1 MKKKT
6 FWIEYIGNTEGKAM
20 TKSLIGQTFEVYEK
34 GDRYCT
40 VDNKTSWAFH
50 KYNVRMITSLSQ
62 DLPEEL
68 FEI

>member
-1 MKKKT
+1 
-6 FWIEYIGNTEGKAM
+6 M
-20 TKSLIGQTFEVYEK
+20 TKSLIGQTFEVYER